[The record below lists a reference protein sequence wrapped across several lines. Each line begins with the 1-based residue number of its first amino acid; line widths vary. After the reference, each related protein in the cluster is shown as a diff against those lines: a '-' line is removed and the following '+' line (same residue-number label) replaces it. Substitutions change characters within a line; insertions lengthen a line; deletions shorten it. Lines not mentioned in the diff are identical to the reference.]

1 MQQGVPDRRNEA
13 DKCKLCYDIDKKNR
27 RVDKMQRD
35 IERWYREGNRKAT
48 IERTSIEMQEVQR
61 QIHEMQTSHWTRQN
75 TI

>member
-1 MQQGVPDRRNEA
+1 MGRNEA